1 MYDQMRRKF
10 AEFANK
16 FSEFINAVRSSLNSL
31 NKGTLEEQLA
41 EVKKQEKLIRN
52 SRHDLDL
59 VENLNK
65 ELEVGMYWFLFT
77 YLFIFVSVLVFDN
90 TYTSQSALGLSQAWD
105 GLLQMCGRLQRSLQ
119 AQIDARSRTGIPEE
133 RLQEWKDG
141 FNHFDED
148 QKGNYYIYNR
158 PLQYYWLGRL
168 DFIEIKSLFRSLGIE
183 LALKEGDQESE
194 EFVEILNTINPTIE
208 GILY

>member
-1 MYDQMRRKF
+1 MRRKF

-65 ELEVGMYWFLFT
+65 ELEVGMY
-77 YLFIFVSVLVFDN
+77 
-90 TYTSQSALGLSQAWD
+90 
-105 GLLQMCGRLQRSLQ
+105 
-119 AQIDARSRTGIPEE
+119 
-133 RLQEWKDG
+133 
-141 FNHFDED
+141 
-148 QKGNYYIYNR
+148 
-158 PLQYYWLGRL
+158 
-168 DFIEIKSLFRSLGIE
+168 
-183 LALKEGDQESE
+183 
-194 EFVEILNTINPTIE
+194 
-208 GILY
+208 

>member
-10 AEFANK
+10 ADFANK
-16 FSEFINAVRSSLNSL
+16 FSEFINAIRRSLNNL
-31 NKGTLEEQLA
+31 NRGTLEEQLA
-41 EVKKQEKLIRN
+41 EVKKQEKIIRS
-52 SRHDLDL
+52 SRNDLDL

-65 ELEVGMYWFLFT
+65 ELEVGKYGTDSVLRSRYYVNTNQIRPINYFT
-77 YLFIFVSVLVFDN
+77 LVLVFDN
-90 TYTSQSALGLSQAWD
+90 SYTSQSALGLSQAWD

-148 QKGNYYIYNR
+148 QKGTLLY
-158 PLQYYWLGRL
+158 
-168 DFIEIKSLFRSLGIE
+168 FISVNKYVFRSTR
-183 LALKEGDQESE
+183 
-194 EFVEILNTINPTIE
+194 F
-208 GILY
+208 Y